1 MEEPSLGAD
10 DFAYFTAAVP
20 GTYFNIGT
28 ATPGNPQPQML
39 HSETFCPDESC
50 IKTGMLL
57 EVLGALAFLKEDQ

>member
-10 DFAYFTAAVP
+10 DFAYFTEAVP

-28 ATPGNPQPQML
+28 ATPGSTQPQML

-57 EVLGALAFLKEDQ
+57 EAMAALAFLEEDK